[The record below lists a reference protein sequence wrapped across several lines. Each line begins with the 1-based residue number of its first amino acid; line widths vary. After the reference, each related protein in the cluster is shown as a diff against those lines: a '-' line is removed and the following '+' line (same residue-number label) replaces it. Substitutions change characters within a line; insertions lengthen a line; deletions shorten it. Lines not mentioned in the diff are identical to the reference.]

1 MNNFK
6 VKQLVHN
13 NQFILENNKKVVFQS
28 YNSIIAIFDKEK
40 QTLTFG
46 KDWDYSNTTLKHLY
60 LFIGDYIWYYLDL
73 GYDLRESL
81 LDVMNSNNKKRGF
94 QKLIDKKIIKYNK
107 DLV

>member
-28 YNSIIAIFDKEK
+28 YDSIVVIFDKEK

-60 LFIGDYIWYYLDL
+60 LFIGDYIWYDL
-73 GYDLRESL
+73 GHDLRELL
-81 LDVMNSNNKKRGF
+81 LDVMNSNNKRKGF

>member
-28 YNSIIAIFDKEK
+28 YDSIVVIFDKEK

-60 LFIGDYIWYYLDL
+60 LFIGDYIWYDL

-81 LDVMNSNNKKRGF
+81 INVMNSNNKRKGF